1 MQTRQ
6 SVLEQIDL
14 NEIGNVPAAYVHT
27 RRWAEPCESLI
38 VPGAVLKW
46 YEVRPYG
53 WEIPVH
59 IDDQARATVASEARA
74 ALAEG
79 YGLGF
84 VVHHQSTTGY
94 YLLLMT
100 WRGHQEMWR
109 TVFARSTDD
118 AAEFQP
124 LTPTRHGPTGC
135 VWELGPICHE
145 REAWSQYLLSPRD
158 LEAKRAYLADTFTG
172 EV

>member
-1 MQTRQ
+1 MQTLPQ
-6 SVLEQIDL
+6 YLDEIDL
-14 NEIGNVPAAYVHT
+14 TALGNVPSSYRHT
-27 RRWAEPCESLI
+27 RRWAEPCRPLLL
-38 VPGAVLKW
+38 PDAVLKW
-46 YEVRPYG
+46 YEVRPFG
-53 WEIPVH
+53 WEIPAT
-59 IDDQARATVASEARA
+59 IDARARELVTLHAAE

-94 YLLLMT
+94 YLLLMA

-109 TVFARSTDD
+109 TIFARSTDTD
-118 AAEFQP
+118 ADFAP
-124 LTPTRHGPTGC
+124 GTVASHAPTGC

-145 REAWSQYLLSPRD
+145 REAWSRYLFSPRD
-158 LEAKRAYLADTFTG
+158 NAAKRAYLLDVFTG

>member
-1 MQTRQ
+1 MQTEAMTLDR
-6 SVLEQIDL
+6 IDL
-14 NEIGNVPAAYVHT
+14 AEIGNVPENYIHT
-27 RRWAEPCESLI
+27 RRWAESCESLV

-53 WEIPVH
+53 WDIPNE
-59 IDDQARATVASEARA
+59 IDDHARVTVAAEAAA

-100 WRGHQEMWR
+100 WRGHQELWR
-109 TVFARSTDD
+109 TVFVR
-118 AAEFQP
+118 P
-124 LTPTRHGPTGC
+124 LGEAGDFEAIAPTRHGPTGC

-145 REAWSQYLLSPRD
+145 REAWSRFLLSPRD
-158 LEAKRAYLADTFTG
+158 LAAKRAYLADTFTG

>member
-1 MQTRQ
+1 MQTRERT
-6 SVLEQIDL
+6 VEEIDL
-14 NEIGNVPAAYVHT
+14 SELGNVPASYVHT

-46 YEVRPYG
+46 YEVRPHG
-53 WEIPVH
+53 WEIPGQ
-59 IDDQARATVASEARA
+59 IDDQARATVAAEAPA

-109 TVFARSTDD
+109 TIFMRPSDEIG
-118 AAEFQP
+118 EFEP
-124 LTPTRHGPTGC
+124 LPPTRHAGTGC

-145 REAWSQYLLSPRD
+145 REAWSQYLFSARD
-158 LEAKRAYLADTFTG
+158 DAAKRAYLANTFSG